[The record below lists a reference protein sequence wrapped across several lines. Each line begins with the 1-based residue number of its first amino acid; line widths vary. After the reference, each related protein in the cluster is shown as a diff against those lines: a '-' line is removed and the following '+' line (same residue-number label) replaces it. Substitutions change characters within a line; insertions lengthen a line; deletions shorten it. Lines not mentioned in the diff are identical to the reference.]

1 MTEELLTTAINKEIE
16 ARDFY
21 NRISENVA
29 KPKVKK
35 MTAKISREED
45 RHRSA
50 LSSLFKRLFDKE
62 FAPGDFERNP
72 KLKIAEAVARDVK
85 TAQEIVSVAIGMED
99 EAMEFYAEQAERTD
113 DEDENYKTWMNI
125 LNAMLLGFKNMSSEE
140 FLRSKHWE
148 QNQESLR
155 LFGIFGMSLWD

>member
-45 RHRSA
+45 RHRTA
-50 LSSLFKRLFDKE
+50 LSSLFKRLFNKE

-113 DEDENYKTWMNI
+113 DEDEKALLIKLVKFEMGHKKKMQSQYER
-125 LNAMLLGFKNMSSEE
+125 LNKGFS
-140 FLRSKHWE
+140 WT
-148 QNQESLR
+148 
-155 LFGIFGMSLWD
+155 G